1 VARWDARLVEGLAA
15 VLGEVGEREER
26 MVARLRA
33 DAEEREKRLEVRL
46 LALDAIETEQAEKAK
61 WDLKQY
67 EDLAVMM
74 RARREELGEVKRGV
88 EGIAAEIRGMRGLG
102 GPPTLAGVTVRAVAP
117 AAPGRQRPTAPKERS
132 APQPMEGVMA
142 MVPPVAGVLQEDP
155 IEEFSDMEGV
165 ERDGLFA
172 SRHAPALSTPTL
184 VSSSG
189 IPALLDYGQV
199 PAPTRETPV
208 EKEKKTR
215 KDKGKEKAVQIDTPP
230 TPARKPKGSA
240 QQQRRQAEVDKNR
253 AEVAR
258 TGPKAEAAVPSAPA
272 PVRSI
277 LKRPET
283 IAAEEAE
290 KEAREREKVAA
301 RKRWVRGDFSKQEEK
316 SYTQAA
322 RLLWGLGNTDE
333 EEEATR
339 KVAHLAGMRAVED
352 HWEQERESI
361 AARAL
366 PRQREQQQ
374 RQQCPV
380 QQPMQQQ
387 HQQRAPQLQ
396 ASY

>member
-1 VARWDARLVEGLAA
+1 
-15 VLGEVGEREER
+15 
-26 MVARLRA
+26 M
-33 DAEEREKRLEVRL
+33 
-46 LALDAIETEQAEKAK
+46 
-61 WDLKQY
+61 
-67 EDLAVMM
+67 
-74 RARREELGEVKRGV
+74 
-88 EGIAAEIRGMRGLG
+88 
-102 GPPTLAGVTVRAVAP
+102 
-117 AAPGRQRPTAPKERS
+117 
-132 APQPMEGVMA
+132 
-142 MVPPVAGVLQEDP
+142 
-155 IEEFSDMEGV
+155 
-165 ERDGLFA
+165 
-172 SRHAPALSTPTL
+172 
-184 VSSSG
+184 
-189 IPALLDYGQV
+189 
-199 PAPTRETPV
+199 
-208 EKEKKTR
+208 
-215 KDKGKEKAVQIDTPP
+215 
-230 TPARKPKGSA
+230 
-240 QQQRRQAEVDKNR
+240 
-253 AEVAR
+253 
-258 TGPKAEAAVPSAPA
+258 PSAPA

-283 IAAEEAE
+283 IAVEEAE

-339 KVAHLAGMRAVED
+339 KVAHLAGIRAVED